1 MSKEDN
7 ETMNTKHNS
16 TTTTIPEVISLR
28 DLVKRAGTNLARP
41 RVKFED
47 NIYDGTIGNA
57 SNPLAAISGMEEA
70 IMSEF
75 ERVDRSQTFHG
86 STHDDVC
93 VALAAVMN
101 RSDQGVPQPVSND
114 PNVLPST
121 RIIDIGYD
129 WETGVM
135 QTLTVPSGSMSM
147 PGFRNLGDPKKW
159 QPVASVVNT
168 SAGPTVYCNILRAD
182 QDAVQGIFGYIE
194 DYLANH
200 TIYAGQVVNQ
210 NFEFL
215 NVTGF
220 KPQNVALTD
229 TVRSKIELFVTGPM
243 MYGDALDSRGLP
255 RKSGLFLFGPP
266 GGGKTM
272 VKTTCSYLSARL
284 GAVVIEVDPSTGIDG
299 FTKANDISMKLL
311 ENGFRVMIG
320 MEDMEKL
327 AQRDRAKVLDLLDG
341 TSSKGHRRVTV
352 GTTNFLEQIDR
363 AMLRPGRFDAVEF
376 CGLPD
381 LSAFSQLVKVL
392 IAEDDRGDI
401 DYAEAFP
408 YFEGYSYAFISN
420 AVQTIIRAAINRAK
434 GDLDALAV
442 NTQDLIDAALSVRG
456 HFDLMQQEVQ
466 VEAPPLDALFKEY
479 MDDAVAGYLE
489 NNPVSTHDDN
499 TDYDYIEE
507 RARQAAD
514 SVIEGRVHGSYITD
528 MDGDERY
535 QIRTN

>member
-7 ETMNTKHNS
+7 ETMNTKLNPS
-16 TTTTIPEVISLR
+16 TTAIPEVISLR
-28 DLVKRAGTNLARP
+28 DLVKRAGTNIARP

-57 SNPLAAISGMEEA
+57 NNPMAAISGMEEA

-75 ERVDRSQTFHG
+75 ERVDRSQSFPG
-86 STHDDVC
+86 STFDDVC

-101 RSDQGVPQPVSND
+101 RSTEGVPQPVSND
-114 PNVLPST
+114 PNTLPST
-121 RIIDIGYD
+121 RIVNIGYD

-135 QTLTVPSGSMSM
+135 QTLTIPSGTMSM
-147 PGFRNLGDPKKW
+147 PGFRDLGKPAKW
-159 QPVASVVNT
+159 QPVIHVANSSV
-168 SAGPTVYCNILRAD
+168 GPVVYCDILRAD
-182 QDAVQGIFGYIE
+182 QDAVQGIFGFVE

-255 RKSGLFLFGPP
+255 RKSGMFLFGPP

-272 VKTTCSYLSARL
+272 VKTTCSYLAARL
-284 GAVVIEVDPSTGIDG
+284 GAVVVEVDPSTGIEG
-299 FTKANDISMKLL
+299 FTKANAISMQLL

-327 AQRDRAKVLDLLDG
+327 AKRDRAKVLDLLDG

-381 LSAFSQLVKVL
+381 LSAFTQLVKVL
-392 IAEDDRGDI
+392 IDEQDRGDI
-401 DYAEAFP
+401 DFAEAFP
-408 YFEGYSYAFISN
+408 YYEGYSYAFISN

-456 HFDLMQQEVQ
+456 HFDLMQQEV
-466 VEAPPLDALFKEY
+466 VAEVPPLDALFQQY
-479 MDDAVAGYLE
+479 MDDAVSGYLE
-489 NNPVSTHDDN
+489 SNTVNTHDDN

-514 SVIEGRVHGSYITD
+514 SVIEGRLHGSSIED
-528 MDGDERY
+528 RNGD
-535 QIRTN
+535 QAFTIHTN